1 MIMSVH
7 DPLSRKRSLSNP
19 NGQEGSV
26 SKKLKNEDDATMDRN
41 NNAVFS
47 EKMYHTYVK
56 SALESLDKVCIW
68 ILFL

>member
-26 SKKLKNEDDATMDRN
+26 SKKLKM
-41 NNAVFS
+41 
-47 EKMYHTYVK
+47 KMMPQWIGTTI
-56 SALESLDKVCIW
+56 LCSLKRCI
-68 ILFL
+68 IRM

>member
-19 NGQEGSV
+19 NLQEGPI
-26 SKKLKNEDDATMDRN
+26 KKLKSNEEATVDRKN
-41 NNAVFS
+41 TNMFS

-56 SALESLDKVCIW
+56 SALESLDKVCPF
-68 ILFL
+68 FLV